1 MKYNKIYIATPDH
14 CEAGGVESLYQL
26 ADAINSVG
34 GTAITLFDNPHDNPI
49 PAKYNHYNIKYDSKV
64 DDNDLNLIIFPEV
77 WTERLGMFG
86 RIRKA
91 IWWLSVDNN
100 HNKFT
105 SFDSLDVMHYYQS
118 YYALAHLL
126 NNQAAYYLPL
136 FDYINN
142 TYTTQI
148 VSLENKQDIVCYNPV
163 KGFEI
168 TNRII
173 EASPEISFVPLI
185 NMNEQQVIETL
196 KTSKVYIDFG
206 THPGRDRIPREAAIL
221 YNCVITGFE
230 GSACFYNDVC
240 IDTKYK
246 FANVDNISEI
256 LHTCFNNFTTQ
267 VEDFHLYRTVIK
279 QQKEQL
285 FNLVKQYFL

>member
-34 GTAITLFDNPHDNPI
+34 GTAITLFDNPYDNPI
-49 PAKYNHYNIKYDSKV
+49 PAKYGHYSIKYESKV
-64 DDNDLNLIIFPEV
+64 EDSELNLIIFPEV
-77 WTERLGMFG
+77 WTERLDMFSK
-86 RIRKA
+86 IRKA

-100 HNKFT
+100 HNRFN
-105 SFDSLDVMHYYQS
+105 SFDRLDVIHYYQS
-118 YYALAHLL
+118 YYALTHLL
-126 NNQAAYYLPL
+126 NNQTAYYLPL

-142 TYTTQI
+142 TYTTQT

-168 TNRII
+168 TSRII
-173 EASPEISFVPLI
+173 EASPDISFVPLV

-196 KTSKVYIDFG
+196 KASKVYIDFG

-221 YNCVITGFE
+221 YNCVITGFK
-230 GSACFYNDVC
+230 GSACFFNDVC
-240 IDTKYK
+240 IDNKYK
-246 FANVDNISEI
+246 FNNVDGISE
-256 LHTCFNNFTTQ
+256 LLRTCFNNFTTQ
-267 VEDFHLYRTVIK
+267 VEDFHLYRTNIK

-285 FNLVKQYFL
+285 FNLAKQYFL